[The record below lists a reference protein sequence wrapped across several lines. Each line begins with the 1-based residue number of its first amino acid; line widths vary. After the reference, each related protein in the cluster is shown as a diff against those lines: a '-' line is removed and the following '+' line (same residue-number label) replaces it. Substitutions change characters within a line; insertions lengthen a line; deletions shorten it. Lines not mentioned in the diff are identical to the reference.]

1 MKISISIAILA
12 ALCSAM
18 AFGQATAQ
26 IHGVVQDMSGAAI
39 PGAMVKATQTETG
52 ISRTV
57 TSEADGG
64 YVLSN
69 LPLGPYQLEVNKDGF
84 ATVVQMG
91 IVLQVNSDPAI
102 PVALKVGV
110 VSDRVSVEANA
121 TQVETSSIGVGSV
134 IENQRVL
141 DLPLNGRQPTD
152 LIALSGAAVQ
162 TAVSPAYGMRT
173 GVKMS
178 AAGGLVD
185 GIQYNLD
192 GAQHINFLDG
202 TSMPLPFP
210 DALQEFK
217 ISTSTQEA
225 ASGGHS
231 GAAVNAVM
239 KSGTNGFHGDLFEF
253 LRNTD
258 VNARDFFAKGQD
270 GLKRNQFG
278 GVLGGP
284 IRKDK
289 LFFFMGYQGTFVR
302 QTPIASLT
310 TVPTTQMLQGDFTGI
325 ESPNC
330 PGGGKTLKAPFGTGG
345 FGTNMI
351 NPGLFSPAAVKIAA
365 LLPKAIDSCG
375 DFLTGNPL
383 SENDHEVSTRVDYQ
397 MSDKQS
403 LFVRYMLV
411 KQLIALPYTLVSR
424 A

>member
-1 MKISISIAILA
+1 MKLSISITFLA
-12 ALCSAM
+12 ALCSAL

-91 IVLQVNSDPAI
+91 IVLRVNSDPAI
-102 PVALKVGV
+102 PVALKVGA

-121 TQVETSSIGVGSV
+121 TQVETSSVGVGSV

-178 AAGGLVD
+178 VAGGLVD

-225 ASGGHS
+225 ASGGYS

-289 LFFFMGYQGTFVR
+289 LFFFMG
-302 QTPIASLT
+302 
-310 TVPTTQMLQGDFTGI
+310 
-325 ESPNC
+325 
-330 PGGGKTLKAPFGTGG
+330 
-345 FGTNMI
+345 
-351 NPGLFSPAAVKIAA
+351 
-365 LLPKAIDSCG
+365 
-375 DFLTGNPL
+375 
-383 SENDHEVSTRVDYQ
+383 
-397 MSDKQS
+397 
-403 LFVRYMLV
+403 
-411 KQLIALPYTLVSR
+411 
-424 A
+424 